1 MNKKD
6 ELRHECAL
14 VGLMKIK
21 LVKFND
27 IDANGSN
34 EIDYGL
40 FIGEVYDVVDRDTES
55 GSFTVINDIGM
66 QVNVFADEVEV
77 QS

>member
-1 MNKKD
+1 
-6 ELRHECAL
+6 
-14 VGLMKIK
+14 MKIK

-34 EIDYGL
+34 EIDYDL
-40 FIGEVYDVVDRDTES
+40 FIGKVYDVVDRDTVM
-55 GSFTVINDIGM
+55 GMRVFTIINSIGKA
-66 QVNVFADEVEV
+66 VNVLEDEVEI

>member
-1 MNKKD
+1 
-6 ELRHECAL
+6 
-14 VGLMKIK
+14 MKIK

-27 IDANGSN
+27 LGDGAT

-40 FIGEVYDVVDRDTES
+40 FIGKVYDVVDRDVEL
-55 GSFTVINDIGM
+55 GSFIVINSIGAAIH
-66 QVNVFADEVEV
+66 VFSGEVEI